1 MENRN
6 IEKGMDIVS
15 KLLAGEQVS
24 ETGNNQSYYQEYN
37 NNAEV
42 YDFVHMALKKMNI
55 KLAVCSSSPKDTIVV
70 SLSDMGIID
79 DFDIICCSEDFE
91 YPKPSPDI
99 YLHAMDKLHVNKEN
113 TIVYEDSTIGI
124 KAGVASGA
132 LCIARED
139 KRFNQDQSEAAM
151 MVKDIV
157 ELLEFV
163 EKENGRNIEN

>member
-6 IEKGMDIVS
+6 IEKDMDIVS

-37 NNAEV
+37 KNAEV

-79 DFDIICCSEDFE
+79 DFDIICCS
-91 YPKPSPDI
+91 
-99 YLHAMDKLHVNKEN
+99 
-113 TIVYEDSTIGI
+113 
-124 KAGVASGA
+124 
-132 LCIARED
+132 
-139 KRFNQDQSEAAM
+139 
-151 MVKDIV
+151 
-157 ELLEFV
+157 
-163 EKENGRNIEN
+163 